1 MAGILLKIAQ
11 GAVALLV
18 AVVAIYLSIKLL
30 GKIAKF
36 VIIVVILALIVWFVF
51 SNPEI
56 LAKVKEIFS
65 AIPIFNRG
73 A

>member
-1 MAGILLKIAQ
+1 MADILLKIAQ

-36 VIIVVILALIVWFVF
+36 IIIVVILALIVWFAF
-51 SNPEI
+51 LNREN
-56 LAKVKEIFS
+56 LQGIFS